1 MFFFFKRYLFLQ
13 PCASFAC
20 FVFVLKLKSQT
31 RSSEGAFPRSGKKLD
46 VVTWED
52 WFCFLEPG
60 PALGQVY
67 GVWRWC
73 ASRRGPPSTSSP
85 SSSTQPEMLPML
97 HHPDQLFKVYCLVT
111 NCYFLFN
118 FFFQQARG
126 WINILQVSGRTT
138 FVMSACAVER
148 IFLRS
153 SVPQQLFSL
162 SLLFFLFVFTIL
174 LFAVQKHIYCSYLNC
189 VTSSKGFFCT
199 SLSCFI
205 VSLAIRGGD
214 FHYKATHA
222 IHAIGSD
229 RIASKEMG
237 KIRRI
242 NHFVTGLGGNTN
254 HPNWKEGSYFCSHLQ
269 LRVSPLTIM
278 ILDLKGW

>member
-1 MFFFFKRYLFLQ
+1 MEYDGDVPVVVAPPPR
-13 PCASFAC
+13 PAPPP
-20 FVFVLKLKSQT
+20 
-31 RSSEGAFPRSGKKLD
+31 PRSQRCCRCFTIRISYLKCIVWLQI
-46 VVTWED
+46 VI
-52 WFCFLEPG
+52 FC
-60 PALGQVY
+60 
-67 GVWRWC
+67 
-73 ASRRGPPSTSSP
+73 S
-85 SSSTQPEMLPML
+85 
-97 HHPDQLFKVYCLVT
+97 
-111 NCYFLFN
+111 N

-254 HPNWKEGSYFCSHLQ
+254 RPN
-269 LRVSPLTIM
+269 
-278 ILDLKGW
+278 

>member
-46 VVTWED
+46 VVIWED

-111 NCYFLFN
+111 NCYFLFK
-118 FFFQQARG
+118 FFFPAGQRMDKYSTSEWPNNICYERVRCWTYFFAIKCAATTFFSFTFVFPFCFYNFVICCSEAHLLQLFELCH
-126 WINILQVSGRTT
+126 ILQG
-138 FVMSACAVER
+138 
-148 IFLRS
+148 
-153 SVPQQLFSL
+153 
-162 SLLFFLFVFTIL
+162 FFLYFIEL
-174 LFAVQKHIYCSYLNC
+174 LYS
-189 VTSSKGFFCT
+189 
-199 SLSCFI
+199 
-205 VSLAIRGGD
+205 
-214 FHYKATHA
+214 
-222 IHAIGSD
+222 
-229 RIASKEMG
+229 
-237 KIRRI
+237 
-242 NHFVTGLGGNTN
+242 
-254 HPNWKEGSYFCSHLQ
+254 
-269 LRVSPLTIM
+269 
-278 ILDLKGW
+278 